1 MKPNSPSH
9 NERTFALIDIENLTG
24 TPLPSENEC
33 SRVRSIVENH
43 IDASHTPVVAA
54 CSHLAA
60 RTAPFAWPTA
70 RWKWKS
76 GLNGADEALLEEL
89 DVDHIAS
96 RFTKVLIGSGD
107 GIFADIAAR
116 LASRGVHVEV
126 ISRTCSLSR
135 RLQLAAKT
143 VVVFDEFTATAQPS
157 LAFQGADVA

>member
-1 MKPNSPSH
+1 
-9 NERTFALIDIENLTG
+9 
-24 TPLPSENEC
+24 
-33 SRVRSIVENH
+33 
-43 IDASHTPVVAA
+43 
-54 CSHLAA
+54 A

-143 VVVFDEFTATAQPS
+143 VVVFDDFTATAQPS

>member
-24 TPLPSENEC
+24 TPLPSEHEC

-96 RFTKVLIGSGD
+96 RFTKVLIGRATEFSLTSQ
-107 GIFADIAAR
+107 R
-116 LASRGVHVEV
+116 SSHHVEC
-126 ISRTCSLSR
+126 TW
-135 RLQLAAKT
+135 K
-143 VVVFDEFTATAQPS
+143 
-157 LAFQGADVA
+157 